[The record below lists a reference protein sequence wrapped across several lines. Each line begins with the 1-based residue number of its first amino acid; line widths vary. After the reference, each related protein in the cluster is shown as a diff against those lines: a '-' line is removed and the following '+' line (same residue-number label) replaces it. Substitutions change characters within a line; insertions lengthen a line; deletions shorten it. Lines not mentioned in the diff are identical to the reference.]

1 MLSDVLLD
9 VVAPGEEEDMFR
21 RIREERQFDTLCV
34 VLSSSPDESLT
45 LTVPGDVVRHC
56 GAARLRIV
64 GQAQPQQ
71 LISNP
76 RVFAAPEVDV
86 QIEHVTRSEGP
97 YLLASVPPLLT
108 GIAQGVVVKATG
120 NGLIFGATSL
130 CTGSGVC
137 AGLAVG
143 TLGLVSGAGAVA
155 LAATLV
161 WHGAGAWLSELR
173 EI

>member
-1 MLSDVLLD
+1 MGGTL
-9 VVAPGEEEDMFR
+9 
-21 RIREERQFDTLCV
+21 IEERKFDTLFV
-34 VLSSSPDESLT
+34 VLSSSPDETLS
-45 LTVPGDVVRHC
+45 LTVPGDVVSHC

-76 RVFAAPEVDV
+76 RVFAAPEANV

-137 AGLAVG
+137 AGLAAG
-143 TLGLVSGAGAVA
+143 TAGLVTGAGAVA

-161 WHGAGAWLSELR
+161 WHGAGAWGFSELR